1 MRSEWCSNTDSK
13 IGTLTMQISAGEKT
27 RQQILKGAL
36 AVIEKEGVDAVTHR
50 RVGSEAAQSHGVVS
64 YHFPTRDVLIQK
76 AFEFH
81 LGSAENYVSA
91 LGWRTDQP
99 LTRAHLSKLLTRLV
113 AEELTDVGS
122 IKIDLELSLYGAR
135 RPALAELFDNWVHI
149 RCQNLSRALHQGGY
163 EQPDE
168 LARSLV
174 NLVRGFLLE
183 CLTNKTLT
191 KLDFQ
196 ARLEILLPAT
206 PVIENDL
213 TP

>member
-1 MRSEWCSNTDSK
+1 
-13 IGTLTMQISAGEKT
+13 MQISAGEKT
-27 RQQILKGAL
+27 RQQILRGAL
-36 AVIEKEGVDAVTHR
+36 AVIEKEGVDAITHR
-50 RVGSEAAQSHGVVS
+50 RVGSEAEQSHGVVS

-91 LGWRTDQP
+91 LALRTDQR

-113 AEELTDVGS
+113 AEELADARS

-135 RPALAELFDNWVHI
+135 KPTLAELFDNWMRI
-149 RCQNLSRALHQGGY
+149 GCQNLSLALHHGGY

-174 NLVRGFLLE
+174 NLMRGFLLE

-196 ARLEILLPAT
+196 ARLELLLPAS
-206 PVIENDL
+206 PIIEK
-213 TP
+213 

>member
-1 MRSEWCSNTDSK
+1 M
-13 IGTLTMQISAGEKT
+13 
-27 RQQILKGAL
+27 
-36 AVIEKEGVDAVTHR
+36 AVIEKEGVDAITHR
-50 RVGSEAAQSHGVVS
+50 RVGSEAEQSHGVVS

-91 LGWRTDQP
+91 LGLRTDQR

-113 AEELTDVGS
+113 AEELADARS

-135 RPALAELFDNWVHI
+135 KPTLAELFDNWMRI
-149 RCQNLSRALHQGGY
+149 GCQNLSLALHHGGY

-174 NLVRGFLLE
+174 NLMRGFLLE

-196 ARLEILLPAT
+196 ARLELLLPAS
-206 PVIENDL
+206 PIIEK
-213 TP
+213 

>member
-1 MRSEWCSNTDSK
+1 
-13 IGTLTMQISAGEKT
+13 MQISAGEKT
-27 RQQILKGAL
+27 RQQILRGAL
-36 AVIEKEGVDAVTHR
+36 AVIEKEGVDAITHR
-50 RVGSEAAQSHGVVS
+50 RVGSEAEQSHGVVS

-91 LGWRTDQP
+91 LGLRTDQR

-113 AEELTDVGS
+113 AEELADARS

-135 RPALAELFDNWVHI
+135 KPTLAELFDNWMRI
-149 RCQNLSRALHQGGY
+149 GCQNLSLALHHGGY

-174 NLVRGFLLE
+174 NLMRGFLLE

-196 ARLEILLPAT
+196 ARLELLLPAS
-206 PVIENDL
+206 PIIEK
-213 TP
+213 